1 MSFDWKNAIGTIAP
15 ALAAVVGGPAGIA
28 IGAIGAISK
37 ALLGKEDGTEGEIA
51 EAVQRGLTPE
61 QIVQLKGIEADL
73 AKAGITADLRRDEL
87 VVEDR
92 VSARA
97 RDTAFIQTG
106 HSNWRADILAFLA
119 VGGLVM
125 SIWFIARDSDMPE
138 RAVNA
143 IMFVA
148 GVLASAVKDVY
159 GFEFGSSRGS
169 MQKDAAISKLLEK

>member
-1 MSFDWKNAIGTIAP
+1 MDFDWKKALTTIAP

-37 ALLGKEDGTEGEIA
+37 AILGREDGTEAEIA
-51 EAVQRGLTPE
+51 EAIQVGLKPE
-61 QIVQLKGIEADL
+61 QIIQLKQIEADL
-73 AKAGITADLRRDEL
+73 TKAGITADLRKDEL
-87 VVEDR
+87 VIEDR
-92 VSARA
+92 VSART
-97 RDTAFIQTG
+97 RDTAIVTAG

-169 MQKDAAISKLLEK
+169 MQKDVAISKLLEK